1 MSVLRRYARGVIAYD
16 PEKCYN
22 GYTLLWPMGS
32 HDVWLINME
41 GQAVHRWQMPYPA
54 GLHAVLLPNGNLL
67 GACQVIHSRTLG
79 LPQWFSGFGG
89 LLLEVDWDGNIVW
102 EHKAPYQNHD
112 FNRLSNGNTIYTTW
126 RPEGKLPSET
136 ARQLKGGLVG
146 TEFNGEIWGDSF
158 VEVDPEG
165 RIVWEWLD
173 CEHLDPEID
182 ALGPLVP
189 RTQWPYI
196 NSVFPLPDGNVL
208 ASLRYCCTIVIID
221 RETGDII
228 WRWGRG
234 ELGNQHDARW
244 TEDGTILVF
253 DNGTH
258 RDLYAPNFSRIVE
271 VDPKTKEVI
280 WEYRSDPPTEFFS
293 AVMGGQD
300 RLPNGNTLICESLT
314 GRLFEVTQSGKKV
327 WEYVSPFYHK
337 WYHHGFINLMYRA
350 YRYGPDFPG
359 LQGKDINP
367 DRYEWTNQLYAEGRG
382 RITRRG
388 DEKHG

>member
-1 MSVLRRYARGVIAYD
+1 VSHDPARVF
-16 PEKCYN
+16 K
-22 GYTLLWPMGS
+22 GYTLFWPMGS
-32 HDVWLINME
+32 HDAWLIDME
-41 GQAVHRWQMPYPA
+41 GRVVHRWRMPHPA

-67 GACQVIHSRTLG
+67 GACQVVHSSTLG

-89 LLLEVDWDGNIVW
+89 LLIEVDWEGNIVW
-102 EHKAPYQNHD
+102 EHEAPYQNHD
-112 FNRLSNGNTIYTTW
+112 FNRLENGNTIYTTW
-126 RPEGKLPSET
+126 RPEGKVPPET
-136 ARQLKGGLVG
+136 AARLKGGLPG

-158 VEVDPEG
+158 VEVDPRGEV
-165 RIVWEWLD
+165 VWEWLD

-196 NSVFPLPDGNVL
+196 NSVYPLPDGNVL
-208 ASLRYCCTIVIID
+208 ASLRYSCTVVIID
-221 RETGDII
+221 RATGDII

-244 TEDGTILVF
+244 TDDGTILVF

-258 RDLYAPNFSRIVE
+258 RDEYSPNYSRIVE
-271 VDPKTKEVI
+271 VDPATKKIV
-280 WEYRSDPPTEFFS
+280 WEYRSNPPTEFFS

-314 GRLFEVTQSGKKV
+314 GRLFEVTRSGDKV
-327 WEYVSPFYHK
+327 WEYANPFYHK

-359 LQGKDINP
+359 LDGKDLDP
-367 DRYEWTNQLYAEGRG
+367 DRYKWINRLYAKGKTMGVSREGG
-382 RITRRG
+382 RKDG
-388 DEKHG
+388 